1 MDIRLGV
8 GLISRVELQPVSCGR
23 GRSPSCPPGIAP
35 LILGVCLVGP
45 GRLRDPASTSPT
57 ALWTR
62 PARRSGIYQSDPP
75 GIAPL
80 SWESALLDPAG
91 SEIRHL
97 PVRPAENSALA
108 LGVCLVGPGRLGDPA
123 LPVRPAESGLVV
135 DLRAACR
142 LFGARQ
148 DLGKRARRPVY

>member
-57 ALWTR
+57 
-62 PARRSGIYQSDPP
+62 RRD
-75 GIAPL
+75 
-80 SWESALLDPAG
+80 SALALAVCLVGLGRLGDPA
-91 SEIRHL
+91 L

-148 DLGKRARRPVY
+148 DLGKRARRPVS

>member
-35 LILGVCLVGP
+35 LIF
-45 GRLRDPASTSPT
+45 
-57 ALWTR
+57 
-62 PARRSGIYQSDPP
+62 
-75 GIAPL
+75 
-80 SWESALLDPAG
+80 
-91 SEIRHL
+91 
-97 PVRPAENSALA
+97 
-108 LGVCLVGPGRLGDPA
+108 GVCLVGPGRLGDPA
-123 LPVRPAESGLVV
+123 LLVRPAESGLVV

-148 DLGKRARRPVY
+148 DLGKRARRPVS